1 MVQRGFNLYLFR
13 FIQTLKDCLDQLVV
27 STGSH
32 EQQEMTDG
40 QTQNVNSTGTL
51 LKIQA
56 MLDTTKV
63 TSRSSYSQVH
73 EEHIIILLG
82 LVFGYNSK
90 YMYIL

>member
-1 MVQRGFNLYLFR
+1 M
-13 FIQTLKDCLDQLVV
+13 QTLKDCLDQLVV

-32 EQQEMTDG
+32 TGEQEEMTGG
-40 QTQNVNSTGTL
+40 QTQNVNPAGTL

-73 EEHIIILLG
+73 EKHIIILLC
-82 LVFGYNSK
+82 LVFGYNSSK
-90 YMYIL
+90 YMYIQGSGRKL